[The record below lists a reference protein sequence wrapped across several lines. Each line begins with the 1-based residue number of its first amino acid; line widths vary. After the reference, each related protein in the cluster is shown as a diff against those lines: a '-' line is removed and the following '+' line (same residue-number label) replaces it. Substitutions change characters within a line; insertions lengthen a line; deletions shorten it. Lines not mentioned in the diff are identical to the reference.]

1 MPKMKVTFIRSL
13 VSLMIGLM
21 IFSLSS
27 PFAVNARSRNTAT
40 GVEANQAL
48 CLPGQLEP
56 FAEID
61 CADLGPSARLKE
73 LAAKGITFPAEPLP
87 IYHPPAD
94 LIKIPFAYAIV
105 SNEAVPLY
113 ANIENAIAGN
123 AGNTLGKSQIKY
135 VSLYNKTET
144 EKGRFYQIAT
154 YEWLSSE
161 HIRKVGIPSFQG
173 YLFKS
178 NPTVT
183 FGWAMDT
190 VTSRSSPGPRT
201 PETGRIYYKYS
212 ILHVYDTQ
220 VIEDI
225 EWVMIGVDEW
235 IEGRYIAQVIPNYT
249 KPEGVSGDRWIEIN
263 LGEQVLLVY
272 EGGRLIFVT
281 LISSGSHP
289 FYTQPGVFQVYKML
303 VNDRMSGS
311 FEADKADYYYLED
324 VPYIL
329 YYDQLRAIH
338 GAYWNNYL
346 GHRGSHGCVNMSV
359 ADAHWIYDWARE
371 GDFVYVWD
379 PTGKT
384 PTDPSYYGAGGF

>member
-1 MPKMKVTFIRSL
+1 MIISL
-13 VSLMIGLM
+13 SIGVML
-21 IFSLSS
+21 FSLSA
-27 PFAVNARSRNTAT
+27 PFSVNAGAASVTPERILD
-40 GVEANQAL
+40 QAL
-48 CLPGQLEP
+48 CLPGQIES

-61 CADLGPSARLKE
+61 CADLGPNARLKE

-94 LIKIPFAYAIV
+94 LINIPFAYAIV
-105 SNEAVPLY
+105 SNDAVPLY

-123 AGNTLGKSQIKY
+123 AGNTLIASQIKY

-161 HIRKVGIPSFQG
+161 YVRKVSIPNFQG

-178 NPTVT
+178 NPTVN

-190 VTSRSSPGPRT
+190 ITSRSAPGPGM
-201 PETGRIYYKYS
+201 PETGNVYYKYS
-212 ILHVYDTQ
+212 ILHIYDTQ
-220 VIEDI
+220 VIGDT
-225 EWVMIGVDEW
+225 EWVMIGVNEW
-235 IEGRYIAQVIPNYT
+235 IASRYIARVLPNYT
-249 KPEGVSGDRWIEIN
+249 KPEGVTGERWIEIN
-263 LGEQVLLVY
+263 LAEQVLLVY
-272 EGGRLIFVT
+272 DSGRLVFAT

-311 FEADKADYYYLED
+311 FEADRADYYYLED

-346 GHRGSHGCVNMSV
+346 GDQGSHGCVNMSV
-359 ADAHWIYDWARE
+359 ADAHWIFDWAKE

-384 PTDPSYYGAGGF
+384 PTDPSLYGAGGF

>member
-1 MPKMKVTFIRSL
+1 MRAKFIRIIISTIAGL
-13 VSLMIGLM
+13 V

-27 PFAVNARSRNTAT
+27 PFSVNARARNVET
-40 GVEANQAL
+40 GVNANQAL

-61 CADLGPSARLKE
+61 CSDLGPSARLKE

-94 LIKIPFAYAIV
+94 LINIPFAYAIV

-113 ANIENAIAGN
+113 ANIDKAIAGES
-123 AGNTLGKSQIKY
+123 GNTLGKSQIKY

-154 YEWLSSE
+154 YEWVSSE
-161 HIRKVGIPSFQG
+161 HIRKVSIPNFQG

-178 NPTVT
+178 NPTVL
-183 FGWAMDT
+183 FGWATDT
-190 VTSRSSPGPRT
+190 ITSRSSPGPRT
-201 PETGRIYYKYS
+201 PETGRMYYKYS
-212 ILHVYDTQ
+212 LLHIYDTQ
-220 VIEDI
+220 VIENI
-225 EWVMIGVDEW
+225 QWVMIGVDEW
-235 IEGRYIAQVIPNYT
+235 IESRYIARVLPNYT
-249 KPEGVSGDRWIEIN
+249 KPEGVTGERWIEIN
-263 LGEQVLLVY
+263 LEEQVLLVY
-272 EGGRLIFVT
+272 DGGKLVFAT

-303 VNDRMSGS
+303 VNDPMSGS

-338 GAYWNNYL
+338 GAYWNTYL
-346 GHRGSHGCVNMSV
+346 GDRGSHGCVNMSV
-359 ADAHWIYDWARE
+359 SDAHWIYDWAKI